1 MKNGA
6 LFLIIVST
14 IFGCKQKGGS
24 LKPVAQT
31 EDTTQYFQVSQYIK
45 QQIED
50 VKKTP
55 YYIYKIA
62 IKNGI
67 KDSMPINTLK
77 YVQLANQFTTP
88 DINDP
93 NLKRHYIENIFHDQ
107 TTKTFTISYTTLN
120 KDLEIQNIEILL
132 QEDGQTVK
140 RIFIRKF
147 LNYSDSSGIEQL
159 SWKAAERF
167 QINRLVQRK
176 DEKENS
182 QQTIVVWN
190 EKS

>member
-1 MKNGA
+1 MKNSV
-6 LFLIIVST
+6 LLLIIFFV
-14 IFGCKQKGGS
+14 ILGCKQKAGS
-24 LKPVAQT
+24 SKPVAQA
-31 EDTTQYFQVSQYIK
+31 EDTTHFFQVSQYIK

-55 YYIYKIA
+55 YYIYRID

-67 KDSMPINTLK
+67 KDSMPINTPK
-77 YVQLANQFTTP
+77 FTQLASRFTTV

-93 NLKRHYIENIFHDQ
+93 KHKRDYIENIFHDQ

-147 LNYSDSSGIEQL
+147 LNYSDNSVIEQL
-159 SWKAAERF
+159 SWKAAESF
-167 QINRLVQRK
+167 QINRLVQTK
-176 DEKENS
+176 NEKENS
-182 QQTIVVWN
+182 QQTMVVWN

>member
-14 IFGCKQKGGS
+14 IFGCKQKEGS

-62 IKNGI
+62 IKDGI

-107 TTKTFTISYTTLN
+107 TTKTFTISYTTPN

-147 LNYSDSSGIEQL
+147 LNYSDSSVIEQM
-159 SWKAAERF
+159 SWKAAESF
-167 QINRLVQRK
+167 QINKLVQTK
-176 DEKENS
+176 NEKENS

>member
-62 IKNGI
+62 IKDGI

-147 LNYSDSSGIEQL
+147 LNYSDSSKIEQL

>member
-1 MKNGA
+1 
-6 LFLIIVST
+6 
-14 IFGCKQKGGS
+14 
-24 LKPVAQT
+24 
-31 EDTTQYFQVSQYIK
+31 
-45 QQIED
+45 
-50 VKKTP
+50 
-55 YYIYKIA
+55 
-62 IKNGI
+62 
-67 KDSMPINTLK
+67 MPINTLK

-107 TTKTFTISYTTLN
+107 TTKTFTISYTTPN